1 MELIKMNLEIP
12 YEKAGAE
19 KAASNKASKECLKRQ
34 EMELCMI
41 LNDINYCY

>member
-19 KAASNKASKECLKRQ
+19 KPESAAQLV
-34 EMELCMI
+34 
-41 LNDINYCY
+41 CY